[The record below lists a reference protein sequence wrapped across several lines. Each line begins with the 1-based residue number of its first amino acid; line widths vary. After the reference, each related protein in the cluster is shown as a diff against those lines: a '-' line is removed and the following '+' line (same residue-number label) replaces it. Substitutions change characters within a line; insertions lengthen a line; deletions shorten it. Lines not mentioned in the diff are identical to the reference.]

1 MKTRNTMAALALCG
15 ATALATS
22 AFAGE
27 IEYGG
32 TFCSHSKTTMLQ
44 ANPDVTAFN
53 LESWG
58 IQTPD
63 SAFKP
68 WANATNH
75 CAGNMIVVQGKVSGA
90 RRVPVDGRRRRH
102 LHRDVRRRAGQAR
115 WRLDVPRRHRKME
128 GRDRR
133 RNVPIRQF
141 KQTAARRN
149 RRGLRLA

>member
-27 IEYGG
+27 TEYGG
-32 TFCSHSKTTMLQ
+32 TFCSHSKMTMLQ

-53 LESWG
+53 VKSWG

-63 SAFKP
+63 STFKP
-68 WANATNH
+68 WANATNTARATSLS
-75 CAGNMIVVQGKVSGA
+75 CRERRPRTASACGRTRTATPSSGRSSMSRA
-90 RRVPVDGRRRRH
+90 SRAPGRR
-102 LHRDVRRRAGQAR
+102 G
-115 WRLDVPRRHRKME
+115 RHRQVE

-133 RNVPIRQF
+133 RDVPVREF
-141 KQTAARRN
+141 KQAAARRN
-149 RRGLRLA
+149 RRGLHLA